1 MVSKLRSAASNA
13 AGGSAL
19 RLILIGCEYVG
30 TTALG
35 DAIKEWARE
44 ALGAEVGFH
53 EHWKIPHVAHS
64 ELTDEEQQ
72 QYLALSPRLKELMQ
86 RNNLEY
92 HIQPSFYNDRD
103 HCMVG
108 HYIEEKIYGPMY
120 FGYGGPDDPQD
131 RAIVARHVERSILEL
146 GPDTVIVHLKASPDV
161 IRKRMKDAPHQG
173 QVIDEKDV
181 ETVLQ
186 RFQEEYDNAV
196 FFNRMEIDTSTATVQ
211 ESLAE
216 WVEKM
221 EPFWMDADRLRML
234 TRRAR

>member
-1 MVSKLRSAASNA
+1 M
-13 AGGSAL
+13 

-35 DAIKEWARE
+35 DAIKEWAGE

-92 HIQPSFYNDRD
+92 HLQPSFYNDRD

-120 FGYGGPDDPQD
+120 FGYGGPDDAQD